1 MERLRKILEDPQYI
15 RYQEWTRQ
23 WELERPYCHHNE
35 QHFLDTAR
43 IAWILVLERGRSFRR
58 DIVYAAAFLHDA
70 ARWKE
75 YGDGK
80 YDHALESALLAAP
93 ILQGAGFSMEEIEVI
108 STAIAEH
115 RRPPGDCA
123 SELGGI
129 LSEADKLSRRCWS
142 CAASDGC
149 RRYAQ
154 MATRSGPLY

>member
-1 MERLRKILEDPQYI
+1 MKRLKKVFETPQFI

-23 WELERPYCHHNE
+23 WELERPYCCHNE

-43 IAWILVLERGRSFRR
+43 IAWILVLEGGHNFRR
-58 DIVYAAAFLHDA
+58 DIVYAAAFLHDT

-75 YGDGK
+75 YEDGR
-80 YDHALESALLAAP
+80 YDHAVESALLAGP
-93 ILQGAGFSMEEIEVI
+93 ILQEAGFGMEEIEII

-115 RRPPGDCA
+115 RQSPGDCS
-123 SELGGI
+123 SELGRI